1 MCELICVHQM
11 QRTYLGQGAVSAIHF
26 SAYCNEK
33 GLLNSVM
40 MITTEFE
47 FGPTCKRDFSLFY
60 LSVALLL
67 LYPKLVA
74 VSWKVMLRGQLL
86 KPKKKDF
93 QRPPSARYIKGKMGI
108 CGRHYLSLKMSW

>member
-1 MCELICVHQM
+1 
-11 QRTYLGQGAVSAIHF
+11 
-26 SAYCNEK
+26 
-33 GLLNSVM
+33 

-67 LYPKLVA
+67 LYPKLIA

-86 KPKKKDF
+86 KPKKKIFSGHHQQD
-93 QRPPSARYIKGKMGI
+93 I
-108 CGRHYLSLKMSW
+108 LKEKWVFVVDIIYP